1 MKKGFFKKGTAL
13 AISAAMAVSML
24 PTLNPIE
31 KVDAATTSES
41 TKTITGLRIAGITN
55 PRGSNGETLSDTE
68 KWTGSYVYYGEY
80 NDKPIRFRV
89 LDNNSG
95 KTFGIDN
102 GSMLLDCATILTA
115 DESDPSKSIYFQTTD
130 RTDWNQSNIYQW
142 LNSGAEGEK
151 INNGMGRETTGFL
164 TQFTNADREA
174 IASSTKKSKMSEMVV

>member
-24 PTLNPIE
+24 PTFNPIE

-142 LNSGAEGEK
+142 LNSGAEGKRLIMVWEEK
-151 INNGMGRETTGFL
+151 RPVF
-164 TQFTNADREA
+164 
-174 IASSTKKSKMSEMVV
+174 